1 MEARTS
7 GADAA
12 LKDSGAPFTWHLSP
26 QGPRCPL
33 EGWPHLVQ
41 VRGRVPVVE
50 GREEVEGGFTG
61 AVRREETV
69 TGEEGR
75 DGATTGEVVA
85 GVAVG
90 EGVSGAGGAAEGAGD
105 AALAAWK
112 QAARIRLFTLCAG
125 PRWRGLHEGVEGGG
139 WKGLAGDLEEG
150 GKGGWGGR
158 EQS

>member
-90 EGVSGAGGAAEGAGD
+90 EGVAGAAEGAGD

-112 QAARIRLFTLCAG
+112 QAGGAEGGQGAEAAVLDAWCLAARWRFFSLCAG
-125 PRWRGLHEGVEGGG
+125 LRWRGCVGGG
-139 WKGLAGDLEEG
+139 R
-150 GKGGWGGR
+150 GW
-158 EQS
+158 

>member
-1 MEARTS
+1 M
-7 GADAA
+7 
-12 LKDSGAPFTWHLSP
+12 
-26 QGPRCPL
+26 
-33 EGWPHLVQ
+33 
-41 VRGRVPVVE
+41 
-50 GREEVEGGFTG
+50 
-61 AVRREETV
+61 
-69 TGEEGR
+69 
-75 DGATTGEVVA
+75 VA

-90 EGVSGAGGAAEGAGD
+90 EGVAGAGGAAEGAGD

-139 WKGLAGDLEEG
+139 WKGLAGDCEEG

>member
-1 MEARTS
+1 M
-7 GADAA
+7 
-12 LKDSGAPFTWHLSP
+12 
-26 QGPRCPL
+26 
-33 EGWPHLVQ
+33 
-41 VRGRVPVVE
+41 VE

-90 EGVSGAGGAAEGAGD
+90 EGVAGAGGAAEGAGD

-112 QAARIRLFTLCAG
+112 QAGGAEGGQGAEAAVLDAWCLAAHRRFVSLCAV
-125 PRWRGLHEGVEGGG
+125 PR
-139 WKGLAGDLEEG
+139 
-150 GKGGWGGR
+150 
-158 EQS
+158 

>member
-1 MEARTS
+1 M
-7 GADAA
+7 
-12 LKDSGAPFTWHLSP
+12 
-26 QGPRCPL
+26 
-33 EGWPHLVQ
+33 Q
-41 VRGRVPVVE
+41 VRGRVPVVD

-90 EGVSGAGGAAEGAGD
+90 EGVAGAGGAAEGAGD

-112 QAARIRLFTLCAG
+112 QAKGAEEGQGAEAAFLDAWCLAARRRFFSLCAG
-125 PRWRGLHEGVEGGG
+125 PRWRGCVGRGG
-139 WKGLAGDLEEG
+139 W
-150 GKGGWGGR
+150 
-158 EQS
+158 